1 MIEGGTDMKTLLIG
15 TPKILNKLEVDRV
28 SDNMRSHSNSRFF
41 EHIGAALMW
50 STDEQSRA
58 VKETW
63 PDEWDRWNCDL
74 DENGR
79 RVLDG
84 DDIYW
89 PL

>member
-1 MIEGGTDMKTLLIG
+1 MNEESRTLLIE
-15 TPKILNKLEVDRV
+15 TPKPLNKLEVARV

-50 STDEQSRA
+50 STDEQSKA
-58 VKETW
+58 VKEAW
-63 PDEWDRWNCDL
+63 PDEWAKWNCDL

-79 RVLDG
+79 LVLDG
-84 DDIYW
+84 DEIYW